1 MRTGTKSPRNTGRP
15 NKDPR
20 SFSDQA
26 KQSPSKSIRQ
36 QAKTNSIENAKRSH
50 ERYMTLARTA
60 ESTGDA
66 TEIENL
72 YPRAEHY
79 LRLMREW
86 AI

>member
-1 MRTGTKSPRNTGRP
+1 MRTSTKRTRNTGRP
-15 NKDPR
+15 NKDGR

-26 KQSPSKSIRQ
+26 KRSPSKAIRQ
-36 QAKTNSIENAKRSH
+36 QTKTNSIENAQRSH

-60 ESTGDA
+60 ETTGNA

-72 YPRAEHY
+72 YQRAEHY
-79 LRLMREW
+79 LKLMREQ

>member
-1 MRTGTKSPRNTGRP
+1 MRISTKRTRNTGRP
-15 NKDPR
+15 NKDTQ

-26 KQSPSKSIRQ
+26 KRSASKSFRQ
-36 QAKTNSIENAKRSH
+36 QAKTKSIENAKRSH
-50 ERYMTLARTA
+50 ERYLTLARTA

-72 YPRAEHY
+72 YQRAEHY
-79 LRLMREW
+79 LRLMREQ